1 MRRTITNVLNNIQ
14 LVEAS
19 DYCMFLLWSSFLLL
33 YFGLQGSKQR
43 IVPFFLS
50 GKKISFH
57 FIYPHRLSLT
67 PLLFTLFISS
77 CSKESLH
84 SKRRKREEK
93 NISLFPNFC
102 SSIYNERT
110 NEKKKPSIQSFFGL
124 KEIRKKG
131 EKSFFGISKLKK
143 MWTTLSMGNS
153 LIGSSTKRTRVKNY
167 LETLRI

>member
-110 NEKKKPSIQSFFGL
+110 NERTKKRNRRSKASSAWKKFGKRGKKFFWNFKVKKNVNNSFNGKFVDWVFN
-124 KEIRKKG
+124 KTNA
-131 EKSFFGISKLKK
+131 S
-143 MWTTLSMGNS
+143 
-153 LIGSSTKRTRVKNY
+153 
-167 LETLRI
+167 